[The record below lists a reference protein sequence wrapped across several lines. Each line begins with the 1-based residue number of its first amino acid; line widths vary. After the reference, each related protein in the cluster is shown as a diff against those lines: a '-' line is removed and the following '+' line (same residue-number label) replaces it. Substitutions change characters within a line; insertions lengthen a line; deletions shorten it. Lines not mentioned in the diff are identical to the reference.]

1 MKQIKPGGGQLPGEK
16 VVPWLLKPEI
26 QHHM

>member
-16 VVPWLLKPEI
+16 VVPWIAETRI